1 MPFKKMNILQ
11 NNALILYENS
21 LYLQSEIEMKEFENA
36 VIKAIDKVLSGNIEE
51 GKQDLKAAYD
61 KLREENGNDSN
72 TDDLNWWD
80 FQRLIK

>member
-1 MPFKKMNILQ
+1 MPFKKMNMLQ

-61 KLREENGNDSN
+61 KLMEDNGNDSN

>member
-1 MPFKKMNILQ
+1 
-11 NNALILYENS
+11 
-21 LYLQSEIEMKEFENA
+21 MKEFENA
-36 VIKAIDKVLSGNIEE
+36 VIEAIDKVLSGNIEE

>member
-1 MPFKKMNILQ
+1 MSFKKMNMLQ

-61 KLREENGNDSN
+61 KLMEENGNDSN

>member
-1 MPFKKMNILQ
+1 
-11 NNALILYENS
+11 
-21 LYLQSEIEMKEFENA
+21 MKEFENA

>member
-1 MPFKKMNILQ
+1 MPFKKMNMLQ

-61 KLREENGNDSN
+61 KLKEENGNDSN

>member
-1 MPFKKMNILQ
+1 
-11 NNALILYENS
+11 
-21 LYLQSEIEMKEFENA
+21 MKEFENA

-61 KLREENGNDSN
+61 KLMEDNGNDSN

>member
-1 MPFKKMNILQ
+1 MPFKKMNMLQ

-51 GKQDLKAAYD
+51 GKGDLKAAYD
-61 KLREENGNDSN
+61 KLKEENGNDSN

>member
-1 MPFKKMNILQ
+1 MPFKKMNMLQ

-61 KLREENGNDSN
+61 KLKEENGNDSN
-72 TDDLNWWD
+72 KDDLNWWD

>member
-1 MPFKKMNILQ
+1 MLQ

-51 GKQDLKAAYD
+51 GKEDLKDAYD
-61 KLREENGNDSN
+61 KLMKENGNECK

-80 FQRLIK
+80 FQR

>member
-1 MPFKKMNILQ
+1 MR
-11 NNALILYENS
+11 
-21 LYLQSEIEMKEFENA
+21 EFENA

-61 KLREENGNDSN
+61 KLMEENGNDSN

-80 FQRLIK
+80 FQR

>member
-1 MPFKKMNILQ
+1 MPFKKMNMLQ

-36 VIKAIDKVLSGNIEE
+36 VIEAIDKVLSGNIEE

>member
-1 MPFKKMNILQ
+1 MPFKKMNMLQ

>member
-1 MPFKKMNILQ
+1 
-11 NNALILYENS
+11 
-21 LYLQSEIEMKEFENA
+21 MKEFENA
-36 VIKAIDKVLSGNIEE
+36 VIKALDKVLSGNIEE

-61 KLREENGNDSN
+61 KLMEENGNDSN

>member
-1 MPFKKMNILQ
+1 
-11 NNALILYENS
+11 
-21 LYLQSEIEMKEFENA
+21 MKEFENA

-61 KLREENGNDSN
+61 KFMEENGNDSN

>member
-1 MPFKKMNILQ
+1 MPFKKMNMLQ

-51 GKQDLKAAYD
+51 GKQDLKVAYD
-61 KLREENGNDSN
+61 KLKEENGNDSN

>member
-1 MPFKKMNILQ
+1 
-11 NNALILYENS
+11 
-21 LYLQSEIEMKEFENA
+21 MKEFENA

-61 KLREENGNDSN
+61 KLREDNGNDSN

>member
-1 MPFKKMNILQ
+1 MPFKKMNMLQ

-51 GKQDLKAAYD
+51 GKKDLKAAYD
-61 KLREENGNDSN
+61 KLIEENGNDSN

>member
-1 MPFKKMNILQ
+1 
-11 NNALILYENS
+11 
-21 LYLQSEIEMKEFENA
+21 MKEFENA

-61 KLREENGNDSN
+61 KLMEENGNDSN

>member
-1 MPFKKMNILQ
+1 MPFKKMNMLQ

-61 KLREENGNDSN
+61 KLREDNGNDSN

>member
-1 MPFKKMNILQ
+1 MPFKKMNMLQ

-61 KLREENGNDSN
+61 KLMEENGNDSN